1 MKNEKNSVF
10 PKRDV
15 VKGFVKGSKKSK
27 NGLIS
32 DEQFFL
38 KKISKESFGQ
48 IKHLSAVFMSNSI
61 LLNRMVLS
69 ESLFTLTFLRCVFF
83 LMRVIFQVVS

>member
-1 MKNEKNSVF
+1 
-10 PKRDV
+10 

-27 NGLIS
+27 NGLFS
-32 DEQFFL
+32 DETCFS
-38 KKISKESFGQ
+38 KKFSKESFGQ

-69 ESLFTLTFLRCVFF
+69 ESRFEARNMKIDFF
-83 LMRVIFQVVS
+83 LCDRDNSGSVSNGLAFPFFL